1 MDKETLK
8 KILRDELIENKSI
21 NDYDSDD
28 PFVGI
33 YLDDL
38 VDLRCYHRSII
49 VFDMT
54 GRKEFVIDLKYFK
67 ENFKT
72 YYV

>member
-1 MDKETLK
+1 MDKDKLK
-8 KILRDELIENKSI
+8 KILRNELIENKSI

-38 VDLRCYHRSII
+38 VDLIYNFNKSCKII
-49 VFDMT
+49 
-54 GRKEFVIDLKYFK
+54 
-67 ENFKT
+67 NA
-72 YYV
+72 

>member
-1 MDKETLK
+1 MIDNEKENIK
-8 KILRDELIENKSI
+8 KILKDKLIENKSI

-38 VDLRCYHRSII
+38 VDIVYNFNKSCKII
-49 VFDMT
+49 NAET
-54 GRKEFVIDLKYFK
+54 
-67 ENFKT
+67 N
-72 YYV
+72 

>member
-38 VDLRCYHRSII
+38 VDLIYNFNKSCNII
-49 VFDMT
+49 N
-54 GRKEFVIDLKYFK
+54 G
-67 ENFKT
+67 
-72 YYV
+72 